1 MHIIQ
6 ATWMVHTLGS
16 KESRPSGATHLAA
29 PTKNKHTHTHTHTR
43 TSDGSTSQTQR
54 IWNSKQSSPK
64 YSDLQEAVVVWFEIP
79 ECPRV

>member
-1 MHIIQ
+1 MHISQ

-16 KESRPSGATHLAA
+16 KESRPSGATHLAV
-29 PTKNKHTHTHTHTR
+29 PTKNKQTHTHTHER
-43 TSDGSTSQTQR
+43 QLNVADPH

-64 YSDLQEAVVVWFEIP
+64 YSDLQKAVVVWFEIP